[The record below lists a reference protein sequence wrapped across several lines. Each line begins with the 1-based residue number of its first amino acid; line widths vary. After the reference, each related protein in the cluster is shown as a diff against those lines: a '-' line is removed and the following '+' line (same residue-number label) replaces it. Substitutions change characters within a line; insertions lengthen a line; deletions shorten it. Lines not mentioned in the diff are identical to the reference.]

1 MKHSQEILDR
11 LYAIT
16 NRRPATVIRH
26 LLKHD
31 YITTEELRE
40 KYGYRHPPRA
50 IRDVRERGINII
62 TCKMK
67 MSDGRTIGAYK
78 FGDPVF
84 SDNATLK
91 ISGRTSLSKA
101 LKKALVDKYGAKCFI
116 YYQSM
121 DEHTLQVD
129 HRIPYE
135 IGGEKDETDIDCF
148 MLISPSANRLKSWT
162 CEHCPNWSRK
172 DISCCEHCFW
182 AYPENYTRICGKERR
197 QIIITFTENEIKDYD
212 KLVSLVG
219 LDKAEVTIKALIS
232 NFVKPQDNK

>member
-16 NRRPATVIRH
+16 NKRPATVIRH
-26 LLKHD
+26 LLEHD

-50 IRDVRERGINII
+50 IRDVRERGIN
-62 TCKMK
+62 
-67 MSDGRTIGAYK
+67 
-78 FGDPVF
+78 
-84 SDNATLK
+84 
-91 ISGRTSLSKA
+91 
-101 LKKALVDKYGAKCFI
+101 
-116 YYQSM
+116 
-121 DEHTLQVD
+121 
-129 HRIPYE
+129 
-135 IGGEKDETDIDCF
+135 CF

-219 LDKAEVTIKALIS
+219 LDKAEVTIKTLIS